1 MEIRQLEML
10 LTVVEKKGY
19 VNAGQHLHLSH
30 SAIHRQI
37 RLIEE
42 EIGEKVFVRSGRTM
56 RLTETG
62 KLLVDLAV
70 RVKHEV
76 HAALRQIKDMDQLVS
91 GRLRIGTGTTTLLF
105 FLPPVLE
112 AFRRKYPGLE
122 MQIITGGADSVIQEI
137 QAGNLDL
144 GLVSEPREG
153 WNKERGLH
161 YERLYGEEFIL
172 AVSRK
177 HRLAKRKQ
185 IPWSE
190 LRDVPL
196 ISFPKTTRV
205 RHLIDAHFEKGRVV
219 PKIAMELE
227 NEEAIEKMI
236 EISLGAGFIAKR
248 RILKSK
254 LHSLQVGDNPIV
266 LQIAAVRSDSYTP
279 RSIIEF
285 MALCRDR
292 ATLHK

>member
-1 MEIRQLEML
+1 LEIRQLEMI

-19 VNAGQHLHLSH
+19 VHAGEHLHLSH

-42 EIGEKVFVRSGRTM
+42 ELGEKVFVRSGRTV

-62 KLLVDLAV
+62 KLLVDLAM
-70 RVKHEV
+70 RVKNEV
-76 HAALRQIKDMDQLVS
+76 DAVLRQIKDVDQLAS
-91 GRLRIGTGTTTLLF
+91 GQLRVGTGTTTLLF

-112 AFRRKYPGLE
+112 AFRRRHPGLE
-122 MQIITGGADSVIQEI
+122 MQIVTGTADGLIEEI

-153 WNKERGLH
+153 FTKEKNLH
-161 YERLYGEEFIL
+161 YERLYSEEFVL

-177 HRLAKRKQ
+177 HPLAKRKQ

-190 LRDVPL
+190 LRD
-196 ISFPKTTRV
+196 FPIITFPRTARI
-205 RHLIDAHFEKGRVV
+205 RRLIDAHFTKARVM
-219 PKIAMELE
+219 PRIAMELE

-236 EISLGAGFIAKR
+236 EITLGAGFIAKR

-254 LHSLQVGDNPIV
+254 LHCLQVGDAPIV
-266 LQIAAVRSDSYTP
+266 QNIAAVMNESYTP
-279 RSIIEF
+279 RSVGEF
-285 MALCRDR
+285 MSLCRDQA
-292 ATLHK
+292 ATHR

>member
-1 MEIRQLEML
+1 LEIRQLEML

-19 VNAGQHLHLSH
+19 VNAGEHLHLSH
-30 SAIHRQI
+30 SAIHRQV

-42 EIGEKVFVRSGRTM
+42 ELGEKVFVRSGRTV

-70 RVKHEV
+70 RVKQEV
-76 HAALRQIKDMDQLVS
+76 DAALRQIKDIDQLIS

-112 AFRRKYPGLE
+112 AFQRKHPGIE
-122 MQIITGGADSVIQEI
+122 MQIVTGTADRLVEEI
-137 QAGNLDL
+137 QAGNLDV

-153 WNKERGLH
+153 WTTEKNLH

-177 HRLAKRKQ
+177 HRFAKRKQ
-185 IPWSE
+185 IAWGE
-190 LRDVPL
+190 LRDVPV
-196 ISFPKTTRV
+196 ISFPRTTRV
-205 RHLIDAHFEKGRVV
+205 RHLIDAHFEKARVA

-227 NEEAIEKMI
+227 NEEAIEKLI

-248 RILKSK
+248 RILKSR
-254 LHSLQVGDNPIV
+254 LHSLQVGDTPIV
-266 LQIAAVRSDSYTP
+266 QHIAAVRNDSYTP
-279 RSIIEF
+279 RSISEF
-285 MALCRDR
+285 MALCREQ
-292 ATLHK
+292 AELLG